1 MNYPQAPLRVEAEQ
15 TILVAHHPPV
25 DGDGRPSYD
34 VSAIDR
40 IARDLFGELSWAP
53 VGPKVRQAFAGVTS
67 SPKLFA
73 EDWLNIIN
81 VDAFRLQRDGFL
93 SARPVIGRHS
103 RPDPLKWPDTKEEL
117 LQAYPASP
125 DIRVR
130 FLGGSKHLEE
140 RVGGYPSNW
149 EVLEFGAADVKAFL
163 GTIDFFVYFHSE
175 KWIEA
180 FGRSILEAIA
190 SGAVAILPPSFEP
203 LFGDAAIY
211 CAPSDVTRIVSELH
225 ADPAEYARQSA
236 RGVAYVSE
244 HFGLDQGWR
253 RVERLLGKPNKTSAP
268 FFEGSKKN
276 KALFLTSN
284 GVGMGHLTRALAVA
298 RRLPDDVEPVV
309 VSMSKAFGISAGL
322 GIECDYIPFHR
333 SIGMDRGDWQI
344 ALEDEVSELIGY
356 HQPQVFAFDG
366 NVPYSGMLRALD
378 RYPALWKVWFRR
390 SMWSPGVGKS
400 HIEREVAFDA
410 VIEPGEIAGSLDE
423 GLTRSFRAKT
433 VEVAPIRFLHDYEA
447 YSREEARSL
456 LGIGADDIAVLLQLG
471 SENNFS
477 FSGIR
482 AQILER
488 LLPKGIKVVNAEWLI
503 RNEETPS
510 QVGLINLRDFP
521 ISKYLDAFDFAISAA
536 GYNTF
541 HENLHAGLPTIFV
554 ANENPEQDEQWRRA
568 HFAELRGMAL
578 AARTFDP
585 HGLMSAINRL
595 MDENERISIRD
606 ACQKEKRENGAAE
619 AARFLADYSY
629 IRR

>member
-1 MNYPQAPLRVEAEQ
+1 MRFDVVIVGDFRFPGGTSTSVAAEIEALSRGGYSVALVPLKGGVLKFPHFLNGSIKSQIERKNAVLVPPDENVAARLCLLHHPQVFMNYPQAPLRVEAEQ

-276 KALFLTSN
+276 
-284 GVGMGHLTRALAVA
+284 
-298 RRLPDDVEPVV
+298 
-309 VSMSKAFGISAGL
+309 
-322 GIECDYIPFHR
+322 
-333 SIGMDRGDWQI
+333 
-344 ALEDEVSELIGY
+344 
-356 HQPQVFAFDG
+356 
-366 NVPYSGMLRALD
+366 
-378 RYPALWKVWFRR
+378 
-390 SMWSPGVGKS
+390 
-400 HIEREVAFDA
+400 
-410 VIEPGEIAGSLDE
+410 
-423 GLTRSFRAKT
+423 
-433 VEVAPIRFLHDYEA
+433 
-447 YSREEARSL
+447 
-456 LGIGADDIAVLLQLG
+456 
-471 SENNFS
+471 
-477 FSGIR
+477 
-482 AQILER
+482 
-488 LLPKGIKVVNAEWLI
+488 
-503 RNEETPS
+503 
-510 QVGLINLRDFP
+510 
-521 ISKYLDAFDFAISAA
+521 
-536 GYNTF
+536 
-541 HENLHAGLPTIFV
+541 
-554 ANENPEQDEQWRRA
+554 
-568 HFAELRGMAL
+568 
-578 AARTFDP
+578 
-585 HGLMSAINRL
+585 
-595 MDENERISIRD
+595 
-606 ACQKEKRENGAAE
+606 
-619 AARFLADYSY
+619 
-629 IRR
+629 